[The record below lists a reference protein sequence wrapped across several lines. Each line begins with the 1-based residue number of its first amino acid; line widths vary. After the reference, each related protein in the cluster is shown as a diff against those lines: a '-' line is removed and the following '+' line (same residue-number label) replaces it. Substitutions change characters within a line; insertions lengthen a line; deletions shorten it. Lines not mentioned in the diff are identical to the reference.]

1 MVSDVWADTTDT
13 GIPHQATSARLSVAR
28 TRQGA
33 WSSGEGVVM
42 VVASSIVS
50 EGQSSRKAALIK
62 PSNVAE
68 FPMEL
73 MRWSST
79 LLHLVLSKP
88 RDVKAPNASFLIVL
102 CVT

>member
-1 MVSDVWADTTDT
+1 
-13 GIPHQATSARLSVAR
+13 
-28 TRQGA
+28 
-33 WSSGEGVVM
+33 M

-88 RDVKAPNASFLIVL
+88 RDVNAPNASFLIVL
-102 CVT
+102 CET